1 MKKTELQS
9 KTVKA
14 LKALALQLGIKR
26 PSTVR
31 KADLIIEIL
40 AAEKNKT
47 RKRTT
52 AKKPSFASGTSSRL
66 MVAKKRMAPKTKA
79 APPFPSPSH
88 PPTPTASQK
97 PEASPPVQSGIS
109 SEYDYL
115 GELPEAYG
123 TGRLFFAARDPH
135 WIYAYWD
142 YNGQQM
148 EEMRRTAR
156 HGELKLRVL
165 EGKDSQAPLQQE
177 ITLNP
182 SARNWF
188 IHVGKANS
196 DYCAE
201 FGYYDPEGR
210 FVVASRSKPT
220 HTPPD
225 QPSER
230 TDARF
235 VTIPFHISFRELFE
249 MVKDHFKDGE
259 GLADVLHRLQIEGFP
274 FPFDYGRAVHWT
286 TTPEPGLTQAFGKD
300 WFQHIRM
307 GSEEITQWL
316 RRHLAGETSSGSV
329 AAPQSEKHVPL
340 SQSKS

>member
-1 MKKTELQS
+1 MKKSELQS
-9 KTVKA
+9 KTIKA
-14 LKALALQLGIKR
+14 LKVLALQFGVKS
-26 PSTVR
+26 PSTAR
-31 KADLIIEIL
+31 KADLIVEIL
-40 AAEKNKT
+40 AAEKIKT

-52 AKKPSFASGTSSRL
+52 AKKPSFDSRPSSRS

-79 APPFPSPSH
+79 SPPSPPPSQH
-88 PPTPTASQK
+88 PPPTASQK
-97 PEASPPVQSGIS
+97 PEAPPPAQSGIS

-115 GELPEAYG
+115 GEVPEAYG

-142 YNGQQM
+142 YTWQQI
-148 EEMRRTAR
+148 EEIRRAAR
-156 HGELKLRVL
+156 HGELKLRVM
-165 EGKDSQAPLQQE
+165 EGNDSQAPLQQE

-182 SARNWF
+182 STRNWF

-196 DYCAE
+196 DYRAE

-210 FVVASRSKPT
+210 FVVTSRSKLT
-220 HTPPD
+220 RTPPD

-249 MVKDHFKDGE
+249 MMKDHFKDGE
-259 GLADVLHRLQIEGFP
+259 GLADVLHRLQMEGFP

-286 TTPEPGLTQAFGKD
+286 TTPGPGLTQAFGKD

-307 GSEEITQWL
+307 GSEEITQWW
-316 RRHLAGETSSGSV
+316 RRYLAGETSSGS
-329 AAPQSEKHVPL
+329 AAAQQPEKQPH
-340 SQSKS
+340 